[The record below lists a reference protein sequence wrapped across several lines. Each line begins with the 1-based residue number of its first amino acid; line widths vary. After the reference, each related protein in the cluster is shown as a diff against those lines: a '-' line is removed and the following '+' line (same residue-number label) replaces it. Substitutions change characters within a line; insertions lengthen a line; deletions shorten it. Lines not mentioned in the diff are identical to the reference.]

1 MSNTHIDDRSLRNIA
16 NLARLELSEEEAAV
30 FKGQLEDILGY
41 VDAISKLD
49 VSGIEPT
56 SYPAPVFDRMR
67 EDVPHQ
73 SLDREAVLR
82 NAPEQAQNQIRVP
95 KVIAEA

>member
-1 MSNTHIDDRSLRNIA
+1 MSNTHIDDLLLENIA
-16 NLARLELSEEEAAV
+16 TLAKLELSKEEIST
-30 FKGQLEDILGY
+30 FKGQLEDILSH
-41 VDAISKLD
+41 VDALSKLD
-49 VSGIEPT
+49 VTGIEAT

-67 EDVPHQ
+67 EDIPHQ

-82 NAPEQAQNQIRVP
+82 NAPEQAQHQIRVP